1 MITNPK
7 YFVSSE
13 YSFPSKIEIQLDPI
27 PPTFQDQYRSFNVR
41 FGIFANTLY
50 IKACKSGIGFF
61 YHLFCLKEE
70 LMSNPILIFL
80 IF

>member
-13 YSFPSKIEIQLDPI
+13 YSFPSKIEIQMDPI
-27 PPTFQDQYRSFNVR
+27 LPTFQDQYRSFNVR

-50 IKACKSGIGFF
+50 MKACKSGIGFSLSF
-61 YHLFCLKEE
+61 VLLERRI
-70 LMSNPILIFL
+70 ND
-80 IF
+80 